1 MFSWHTLSD
10 EQKGNILS
18 EISTTTGYPT
28 NIIEKDWWVT
38 VALKAVF
45 STPWA
50 NHLVFKGG
58 TSLSKS
64 WNLIERFSED
74 IDLAM
79 DRSVLGFEAE
89 SLSKSQI
96 RKLRETSASFI
107 ENTFLSE
114 LYKSILALGIAEHS
128 FTVTI
133 KPIPEKDI
141 EPRILMLNYQS
152 IVTGN
157 VYIQDRIL
165 IEIGA
170 RSLREPCSPAPITS
184 LITDAFPA
192 QPFSDAPF
200 WVETVHPE
208 RTFLEKVCLLHE
220 EFAKEPEKRRHERLS
235 RHLYDLHRLMDTNHG
250 KAAIADKALFRTI
263 VAHREKYNTIRGI
276 TYDRHN
282 YKEIDF
288 VPPDTVLDY
297 WRGDYNTMLQTMI
310 YGEAPD
316 FDQLIERMKVL
327 RNRFRTIPLN

>member
-1 MFSWHTLSD
+1 M
-10 EQKGNILS
+10 
-18 EISTTTGYPT
+18 
-28 NIIEKDWWVT
+28 
-38 VALKAVF
+38 
-45 STPWA
+45 
-50 NHLVFKGG
+50 VFKGG

-64 WNLIERFSED
+64 WKLIERFSED

-89 SLSKSQI
+89 TLSKSQI
-96 RKLRETSASFI
+96 RKLRETSAAFM
-107 ENTFLSE
+107 ENKFLSE
-114 LYKSILALGIAEHS
+114 LYKSILTFGIAKHS
-128 FTVTI
+128 FTLTI
-133 KPIPEKDI
+133 KPIAEKDI
-141 EPRILMLNYQS
+141 EPRVLMLNYQS

-157 VYIQDRIL
+157 VYIRDRVL

-192 QPFSDAPF
+192 QPFSDTPF
-200 WVETVHPE
+200 LVETVHPE

-220 EFAKEPEKRRHERLS
+220 EFAKEPERRRHERLS
-235 RHLYDLHRLMDTNHG
+235 RHLYDLHRVMDTHHG
-250 KAAIADKALFRTI
+250 KAAIADKELFKTI
-263 VAHREKYNTIRGI
+263 VTHREKYNAVRGV

-288 VPPDTVLDY
+288 VPPDAVLEY

-327 RNRFRTIPLN
+327 RDRFRAIL